1 MRARK
6 KKWAPAELAN
16 NPLIIR
22 SDASQID
29 DSQGGNLQINS
40 TPLSLRAHFGNHAPI
55 HVEIGCGKGRFIT
68 EMARRNP
75 DINYLAIER
84 EPAILAAAARRGWL
98 LSQESPLSLAF
109 LLLDVTEL
117 AGKIEPGEI
126 SRLYLNFSD
135 PWPGKKKWAKR
146 RLTHENFLR
155 IYESLMIPEVH
166 FKTDNRSLFEFSI
179 ESLSMAGWRMQNISL
194 DLHANMSEDNIVT
207 EYEEKFSK
215 FGPIYR
221 LEAFPHRI

>member
-22 SDASQID
+22 SEVSQARD
-29 DSQGGNLQINS
+29 EAQNNVTPIN
-40 TPLSLRAHFGNHAPI
+40 LRAHFNNNAPI

-75 DINYLAIER
+75 NINYLAIER
-84 EPAILAAAARRGWL
+84 EPAILAAAARRGL
-98 LSQESPLSLAF
+98 LVSQESPLSLAF

-117 AGKIEPGEI
+117 AGRIVPGQI

-135 PWPGKKKWAKR
+135 PWPDKKKWAKR
-146 RLTHENFLR
+146 RLTHENFLKT
-155 IYESLMIPEVH
+155 YEALGIPEVF

-179 ESLSMAGWRMQNISL
+179 ESFSLAGWRIQNISL
-194 DLHANMSEDNIVT
+194 DLHANMPEDNIVT

-221 LEAFPHRI
+221 LEAFPHRM

>member
-22 SDASQID
+22 NDETQTND
-29 DSQGGNLQINS
+29 G
-40 TPLSLRAHFGNHAPI
+40 TPISPISLRAFFGNDAPI
-55 HVEIGCGKGRFIT
+55 HVEIGCGKGRFVT

-75 DINYLAIER
+75 EINYLAIER
-84 EPAILAAAARRGWL
+84 EPAILAAAARRGL
-98 LSQESPLSLAF
+98 QMSQESPLSLAF

-117 AGKIEPGEI
+117 AGKIAPGEI
-126 SRLYLNFSD
+126 ARLYLNFSD

-155 IYESLMIPEVH
+155 TYEALGIPEVF

-179 ESLSMAGWRMQNISL
+179 ESFSLAGWRMQNISL
-194 DLHANMSEDNIVT
+194 DLHANMPEDNIVT

-221 LEAFPHRI
+221 LEAFPHRM

>member
-22 SDASQID
+22 SDASQIGD
-29 DSQGGNLQINS
+29 VQV
-40 TPLSLRAHFGNHAPI
+40 PLSVRAFFGNDAPI

-68 EMARRNP
+68 EMACRNP

-84 EPAILAAAARRGWL
+84 EPAILAAAARRGL
-98 LSQESPLSLAF
+98 LMSQDSPLSLAF

-117 AGKIEPGEI
+117 AGRIVPGEI

-155 IYESLMIPEVH
+155 TYEGLGIPEVH

-179 ESLSMAGWRMQNISL
+179 ESFSQAGWRMRNISL
-194 DLHANMSEDNIVT
+194 DLHANMPEDNIVT
-207 EYEEKFSK
+207 EYEEKF
-215 FGPIYR
+215 
-221 LEAFPHRI
+221 